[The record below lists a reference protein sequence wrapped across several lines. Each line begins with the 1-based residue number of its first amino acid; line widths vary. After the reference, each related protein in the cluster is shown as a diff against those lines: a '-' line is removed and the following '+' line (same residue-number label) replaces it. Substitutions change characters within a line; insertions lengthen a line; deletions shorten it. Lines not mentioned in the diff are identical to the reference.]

1 MVSFIILNYNNSLLV
16 KKCIASIEMYMPA
29 NHYEVVVV
37 DNGSRPEEYA
47 LLDELASGKDQEAM
61 RLHIVR
67 KEVNT
72 GFGTGNMIGASVA
85 QGDYL
90 CFLNSDVF
98 LVEDCVTPLCQYLDS
113 HPDVGC
119 ITPVQQKTS
128 GRRSRSFRH
137 DTGIWHELL
146 GDSIREC
153 LLPRKFPPRDNIL
166 KESTAPVSVMQI
178 NGSFMLFPTTKFWA
192 IGGFD
197 TSIFLYYEEYDLAK
211 RLQLHGW
218 KRMVHP
224 QYTFLHVHDASTS
237 SMRRQALRENYVS
250 RIYTYRKY
258 HGMLTSLIYQL
269 ILTLQQVFKPRKWY
283 ILPTVVSR
291 HVLSHSMRHQAD
303 GHRG

>member
-1 MVSFIILNYNNSLLV
+1 MVSFVILNYNSSELV
-16 KKCIASIEMYMPA
+16 RKCVASIKEYMPA
-29 NHYEVVVV
+29 DSYEIIVV

-47 LLDELASGKDQEAM
+47 LLDGMQSEHC
-61 RLHIVR
+61 RIVR

-85 QGDYL
+85 QGRYL

-128 GRRSRSFRH
+128 GCRSRSFRH
-137 DTGIWHELL
+137 DTGIWHELV
-146 GDSIREC
+146 GDSIRERF
-153 LLPRKFPPRDNIL
+153 LPRKFPPRDSIL
-166 KESTAPVSVMQI
+166 KESTEPVSVMQI
-178 NGSFMLFPTTKFWA
+178 NGSFMLFPAEKFWA

-211 RLQLHGW
+211 RLQMHGW

-224 QYTFLHVHDASTS
+224 RYTFLHVHDASTS
-237 SMRRQALRENYVS
+237 AMRRQALRESYVS

-258 HGMLTSLIYQL
+258 HGMLTTFIYQA
-269 ILTLQQVFKPRKWY
+269 ILTLQLIFKPKKWY
-283 ILPTVVSR
+283 ILPTAASR
-291 HVLSHSMRHQAD
+291 HVLAHSMRHQAN
-303 GHRG
+303 GHKG